1 MNSDP
6 QFGSTTASVEDLRL
20 GQIIRSDALAKLNE
34 FRKLNP
40 VLREVIE
47 EPVQIQLVLDAC
59 IVQQELRFRL
69 RHKKKREAR
78 TSLQEILDSGTVLPF
93 APPKLIEEVEEH
105 VEEIATYCNV
115 SEDRV
120 RQEWADLRTKIH
132 FYEPEIQNKNGCID
146 PDDEPYR
153 QVCVEIG
160 ANAVYTK
167 DDHFK
172 SMGVPT
178 IMIDLDRVLRKHARA
193 SSIKLGVSVGSAFT
207 LVISVNVLKELM
219 TLAAKGIQ
227 KIPTPVKIAF
237 LVAIAAAL
245 IHPRSRAKVIE
256 AGKILWRKLNDP
268 RFKAILSSLTIQ
280 TFEAFETAENTSKE
294 IKASLPSPRK
304 RRAIN
309 FARQVCAVEKRP
321 LTLGEIASLM
331 KKAGYVTRSKTFT
344 AYLRRLL
351 RGSTNFIETS
361 PGYWNLKLRARSAA

>member
-1 MNSDP
+1 MNSDT
-6 QFGSTTASVEDLRL
+6 QFGSAVASVEDFRID
-20 GQIIRSDALAKLNE
+20 QIIRSDALAKLNE

-40 VLREVIE
+40 VLREAIE

-59 IVQQELRFRL
+59 IVHQELRFRL
-69 RHKKKREAR
+69 RNKKKREAR

-105 VEEIATYCNV
+105 VAEIATYCRV
-115 SEDRV
+115 TEDRV
-120 RQEWADLRTKIH
+120 RQEWAELQKKIH
-132 FYEPEIQNKNGCID
+132 FYEPEIQNQNGCVD

-153 QVCVEIG
+153 QVCFEIG

-167 DDHFK
+167 DGHFK

-193 SSIKLGVSVGSAFT
+193 SSVKLAVSIGSTFT
-207 LVISVNVLKELM
+207 LVISVNVLKGLM
-219 TLAAKGIQ
+219 KLAAKGIQ
-227 KIPTPVKIAF
+227 KIPAPVKIGF

-245 IHPRSRAKVIE
+245 IHPRSRAKIIE
-256 AGKILWRKLNDP
+256 AGKILWTKLNDP

-280 TFEAFETAENTSKE
+280 TFEAFDTADKTSKE
-294 IKASLPSPRK
+294 IEASLPRPRK

-309 FARQVCAVEKRP
+309 FARQICAVEKRP
-321 LTLGEIASLM
+321 LALAEIASRM
-331 KKAGYVTRSKTFT
+331 KKAGYVTQSKTFT

-351 RGSTNFIETS
+351 RDSTNFVETT
-361 PGYWNLKLRARSAA
+361 PGYWSLKISARGAA